1 MKYLITGKGKYI
13 GGRKMYEKELQTIQK
28 RILEIVKS
36 AQVDIQGAVDKLQEL
51 KQEAENIMEADSLEL
66 YNVIATIYEAT
77 GDIYRKAKKP
87 VEAEKSYQEMM
98 KYSSKLYT
106 ADKEKYDYRQA
117 ISHYKFASLYRVGI
131 QCNMLVPKQKQL
143 NDLQK
148 KVFGITEAYYKNV
161 LTCIM
166 EKAKKGS
173 LRYVELHST
182 VMSELSVMYACVG
195 NYDKAI
201 EVGKNGIAVDRT
213 IYDKQDDKVHGLRLA
228 GRMNS
233 LGAIYSYAKN
243 TQAASEMLEDAN
255 FVLERHEKEEPISAG
270 IMLGRN
276 LLNLGGCYNLL
287 TEEKENAEATFLAGL
302 RKILELN
309 DKIKGGLSEDVL
321 LAQMLVGDYYKKEGK
336 EKTAQEHYA
345 HAKEKAEFLYK
356 HTKNPKYEAILKK
369 ITQ

>member
-1 MKYLITGKGKYI
+1 
-13 GGRKMYEKELQTIQK
+13 MYEKEQQGMQR

-36 AQVDIQGAVDKLQEL
+36 AQTDIKGAVDQLQNL
-51 KQEAENIMEADSLEL
+51 KKEAEGIFEAESLEL
-66 YNVIATIYEAT
+66 YNVTATIYEAT
-77 GDIYRKAKKP
+77 GDIYRKAKNP
-87 VEAEKSYQEMM
+87 VKAEKSYREMM
-98 KYSSKLYT
+98 QYSSKLYT

-131 QCNMLVPKQKQL
+131 QCNALGGKPKQL

-148 KVFGITEAYYKNV
+148 KVFGLTEAYYKNV
-161 LTCIM
+161 LTCIL

-182 VMSELSVMYACVG
+182 VMNELSVMYACVG
-195 NYDKAI
+195 NYEKAI

-233 LGAIYSYAKN
+233 LAAIYVYAKN
-243 TQAASEMLEDAN
+243 SQAASEMLEDAN
-255 FVLERHEKEEPISAG
+255 YVLERHEEEEPVAAG

-276 LLNLGGCYNLL
+276 YLNLAGCYTLI
-287 TEEKENAEATFLAGL
+287 EGEKEQAEETFLAGL
-302 RKILELN
+302 NKILETSE
-309 DKIKGGLSEDVL
+309 KAKGGFAEDVL

-336 EKTAQEHYA
+336 EDTAKEHYA
-345 HAKEKAEFLYK
+345 KAKEKAEFLYK
-356 HTKNPKYEAILKK
+356 HTKNPKYESIMKK
-369 ITQ
+369 LT